1 MVVDRRDKYAITVA
15 VMLPRSDIVRD
26 YVCSLHTEEELRQSH
41 RRLVDVLRAS
51 RPVDLTS
58 QAPEWNNT
66 GDTPLSRYVRF
77 HCAEH
82 IATGWDLDWESDEH
96 AIQKW
101 LGDYPQDDI
110 VKTAASFLGFE
121 KLSHLVSKAD
131 PEDTF
136 EYSKLAAAA
145 GMCARRQVTIMAAG
159 LELEHKA
166 LDLLGALSPDR
177 ASEQL
182 DYEERLE
189 LEMAGT

>member
-1 MVVDRRDKYAITVA
+1 
-15 VMLPRSDIVRD
+15 MLLCSDIVGD
-26 YVCSLHTEEELRQSH
+26 YVCSLHSEEELRQHH
-41 RRLVDVLRAS
+41 RRLVDVLRTA

-58 QAPEWNNT
+58 KAPEWNNI
-66 GDTPLSRYVRF
+66 GNTPVSRYVRD

-82 IATGWDLDWESDEH
+82 IKTGWHSAWENDEH

-110 VKTAASFLGFE
+110 VKAAASFLGFE

-136 EYSKLAAAA
+136 EYSKLTAAA
-145 GMCARRQVTIMAAG
+145 GMCARRQATIMAAG
-159 LELEHKA
+159 LELERKA